1 MFQTVLLSMGT
12 LTYENRGLSTWMKGE
27 NLVSIIS
34 YHALMLLMTFKC
46 SNLEMFFKNTSLKKF
61 TLFTEKSNTME
72 AKKLT
77 LLKSCSF
84 ADVSQD
90 ISKIFNIIH
99 PVEHIWTATRWCS
112 HFPCYNTNFLLNI
125 LHNFKNFRIWSVS
138 IMSRSVFYSCKR
150 KRLLLATNFIE
161 KKMKFSIK
169 DFFTKCDQI
178 RRKLRI
184 WSHLLKKS
192 LIENFI
198 FCAVISEQLLTG
210 RKHEVHTLYCSE
222 V

>member
-34 YHALMLLMTFKC
+34 YHVLMLLTTFKC

-61 TLFTEKSNTME
+61 TLFTEKSNAME

-99 PVEHIWTATRWCS
+99 PVEHI
-112 HFPCYNTNFLLNI
+112 
-125 LHNFKNFRIWSVS
+125 
-138 IMSRSVFYSCKR
+138 
-150 KRLLLATNFIE
+150 
-161 KKMKFSIK
+161 
-169 DFFTKCDQI
+169 
-178 RRKLRI
+178 
-184 WSHLLKKS
+184 
-192 LIENFI
+192 
-198 FCAVISEQLLTG
+198 
-210 RKHEVHTLYCSE
+210 
-222 V
+222 